1 MEFFAVMNAL
11 YSDYCKVAKK
21 YGVDKTDFW
30 ADLAKAFIND
40 KDAKSGK
47 VKMYYE
53 CIAEHDED

>member
-1 MEFFAVMNAL
+1 MVNRL
-11 YSDYCKVAKK
+11 KTISVKVAKR
-21 YGVDKTDFW
+21 YEVDKVDLW
-30 ADLAKAFIND
+30 ADMAKAFIHD